1 MNHVHVSN
9 QTPFLHRL
17 IAVRVEGTMRLLL
30 ASACWLLAPTIAP
43 ADIQPAVI
51 GRVPLTAADAAD
63 MIEAPSIVID
73 ARGTLHVAW
82 VSETA
87 AGERT
92 VFVAAAPA
100 GEPLGKPQVIARTG
114 IFVAESTMGGRGGPP
129 RIVRRPLRT
138 APHIMRLPAGG
149 GESLVVV
156 FTAAAADNAASVRP
170 SIVRS
175 DDGGRSFSEPA
186 PLDGATAVRPTFT
199 GCGTGADGRLLFSW
213 LDHRLG
219 VQVPALA
226 ASRPGETTFLPETL
240 LEESVGPRGVCPCCP
255 TACAADGE
263 GNLFLAFRN
272 QVDGFRD
279 IHVARRTADA
289 TRFAAVAAVVPKT
302 WQFDGCPHDGPS
314 LDVHAGMVTV
324 AWMDAHEAVP
334 RVYVSTSRTDPLA
347 FSEPV
352 QLDPAANGV
361 QGNVRLAR
369 DTAGVLHAVWERSAA
384 TAAPEPAAAITGPP
398 SRGGNHGPHIEPGGR
413 LIVRSRL
420 VSGGWTAAEPVAPAS
435 EVLQTRPSLAVGRE
449 ADVAA
454 AFFERT
460 AAGKTLVVLRSG
472 NPPESAVMPR
482 SVAPRNARKIQ
493 PGKLA
498 YLEHCAGCHGVAGG
512 GDGPAAAALPQPPRA
527 FASQRWRSE
536 RTPTAIRRTIIE
548 GVPGTAMR
556 PLADVP
562 DATIDAIVAHVAE
575 LAGIG
580 GDSPHATRLRVHS
593 PPLAAVEL
601 KLANAAGG
609 RWTVPDDTKL
619 TVVHVWGTSCGECLA
634 EMPAIEELR
643 RSFAGRDL
651 DVVHL
656 CIDAPDA
663 AEARRIGEETAPG
676 ARVLVDPTGRAAEQL
691 GARLLPATR
700 MLDREGRIVAS
711 IDGRED
717 WQSPVLR
724 QQIEKLLADAVDTAP
739 GDD

>member
-1 MNHVHVSN
+1 MNHIRVSN
-9 QTPFLHRL
+9 QVPFLHGR
-17 IAVRVEGTMRLLL
+17 IAVRVEGATRLLL
-30 ASACWLLAPTIAP
+30 AAACWLLAPTVAP

-63 MIEAPSIVID
+63 MIEAPSIVVD

-100 GEPLGKPQVIARTG
+100 GEPLGKPRVIARTG

-129 RIVRRPLRT
+129 RTVRRPLRT
-138 APHIMRLPAGG
+138 MPHVVRLPAGG

-170 SIVRS
+170 CIARS

-213 LDHRLG
+213 LDHRTG
-219 VQVPALA
+219 VQVPGLA
-226 ASRPGETTFLPETL
+226 ASRPGDTKFLPETL

-255 TACAADGE
+255 TACAADADGT
-263 GNLFLAFRN
+263 LFLAFRN

-279 IHVARRTADA
+279 IHIARRGADA
-289 TRFAAVAAVVPKT
+289 TRFAAVAPVVPKT
-302 WQFDGCPHDGPS
+302 WQFDGCPHDGPA
-314 LDVHAGMVTV
+314 LDVHAGTVTV
-324 AWMDAHEAVP
+324 AWMDAHDEVP
-334 RVYVSTSRTDPLA
+334 RVYVATSRGDSLTFSDP
-347 FSEPV
+347 V
-352 QLDPAANGV
+352 RLDPNASGA

-369 DTAGVLHAVWERSAA
+369 DAAGVLHAVWERSAA
-384 TAAPEPAAAITGPP
+384 TAAPEPGAAISGSPGRPGT
-398 SRGGNHGPHIEPGGR
+398 HGTHIEPGTR
-413 LIVRSRL
+413 LIVHARL
-420 VSGGWTAAEPVAPAS
+420 VGGRWTVAEPVAPAAD
-435 EVLQTRPSLAVGRE
+435 VMQTRPSLAAGRE
-449 ADVAA
+449 ADVAS

-460 AAGKTLVVLRSG
+460 TAGKTLVVVRSG
-472 NPPESAVMPR
+472 NPPAGTVMSQP
-482 SVAPRNARKIQ
+482 AAGRNARKRE

-498 YLEHCAGCHGVAGG
+498 YLQYCAGCHGGTGG
-512 GDGPAAAALPQPPRA
+512 GDGPAAVALPQPPRA
-527 FASQRWRSE
+527 FASQRWRGE

-556 PLADVP
+556 PLGDVP
-562 DATIDAIVAHVAE
+562 EATIDAIVAHVAE
-575 LAGIG
+575 LAGVG
-580 GDSPHATRLRVHS
+580 ADSPRMTRLRVHS

-601 KLANAAGG
+601 KLADAAGG
-609 RWTVPDDTKL
+609 RWTVPRDTKL

-634 EMPAIEELR
+634 EMPVIEKLT
-643 RSFAGRDL
+643 RSFADRSL

-663 AEARRIGEETAPG
+663 TEARRIGEETAPG
-676 ARVLVDPTGRAAEQL
+676 ARVLVDRTGRAAEQL

-700 MLDREGRIVAS
+700 ILDREGRVVAS
-711 IDGRED
+711 IDGRAD
-717 WQSPVLR
+717 WQAPMLR
-724 QQIEKLLADAVDTAP
+724 QQVEKLLADTLDTTP